1 MPFVISDHCDYFHIL
16 NNTMAMSAKVAN
28 RPPPFN
34 AEMIQRIEAAIDAE
48 HAVASA
54 AAAINA
60 QTLAG
65 LPWVKLTTKHSDMV
79 DEIRGIIWAAR
90 DEAAARDKTV
100 AHENTSPGMAE
111 IATLLDG
118 NVLLSGALGIHGIEG
133 EYKSRI
139 SGVSSEDDIYGHL
152 LDVIDTENGTP
163 TRVLPAEDRPTY
175 DMTPHFRDVGEFAVS
190 MAMDNKLPI
199 AIHCHAG
206 INRGPILATVCMMA
220 LTGASLRETIR
231 EITLQRPRAFQNT
244 AFVTQLVLWADEN
257 GMY

>member
-1 MPFVISDHCDYFHIL
+1 MISDHCDYFHIL
-16 NNTMAMSAKVAN
+16 NNTIAMSAKAA
-28 RPPPFN
+28 RPPPFS
-34 AEMIQRIEAAIDAE
+34 AAMLQRIEAAIDAE
-48 HAVASA
+48 EATASA

-65 LPWVKLTTKHSDMV
+65 LPWVKLTPNHSDMV

-90 DEAAARDKTV
+90 DKAAARDKT
-100 AHENTSPGMAE
+100 GMSE

-133 EYKSRI
+133 DYKSRI

-152 LDVIDTENGTP
+152 LDVIDTKNGTP

-175 DMTPHFRDVGEFAVS
+175 DMTPHFRDAAEFAVS

-257 GMY
+257 GLY